1 MRTGSH
7 VLGAFNVDFD
17 SFVDNAVFCAF
28 IDRVGKYQ
36 LSMQRISAYR
46 PMGQSMPPML
56 REEAFHLAAGV
67 VPIRRWVMKA
77 AKGGKDAYVTMDLI
91 RKTIRKWFPRGLD
104 MFGDERGGAT
114 NVKFG
119 FKPMNNADSQAAY
132 VEEVQALVQ
141 SLNHRFVRARL
152 PELSNE
158 EASELRDRV
167 LRERTRVQGIG
178 PDDLLELPDVK
189 FLRRLGVH
197 AYETYGIDGRKI
209 EDVEEFKRH
218 VMEHLPEAYEAG
230 RDFKGYIDLVRKVK
244 AGEMTVAD
252 AVKSHPNLGRV
263 GGVCPCSRAVRWVEG
278 E

>member
-1 MRTGSH
+1 
-7 VLGAFNVDFD
+7 
-17 SFVDNAVFCAF
+17 
-28 IDRVGKYQ
+28 
-36 LSMQRISAYR
+36 MQRISAYR

-91 RKTIRKWFPRGLD
+91 RKTIRKWFPRALD